1 MIYLLLAIIS
11 SALVSVIMRL
21 STNRVRNNIGMLSM
35 NYLTCLVIAAAFS
48 GITALFPKS
57 TQLPQAL
64 GLGAI
69 NGALYLFS
77 FILFQRSVK
86 KNGVVLSSIFM
97 KLGLLVPLVLSILVF
112 GEAPTVLQIIGFC
125 IAIGA
130 IILINMK
137 TDASDTRMGPLLIF
151 LLLMGG
157 SADAMSKIY
166 EETGPVSLSSQF
178 LFYTFLVAFV
188 LCIIL
193 MLIKKQRIGRN
204 EILYGC
210 LIGIPNFF
218 SAKFL
223 LLSLD
228 TVPAVVAYPTFS
240 VGTILVVTL
249 VGVAVFKE
257 RLTIKQI
264 IAACAI
270 LTALVMLNV

>member
-1 MIYLLLAIIS
+1 
-11 SALVSVIMRL
+11 
-21 STNRVRNNIGMLSM
+21 M

-48 GITALFPKS
+48 GITTLFPQD
-57 TQLPQAL
+57 THLPQAL

-69 NGALYLFS
+69 NGALYLLS
-77 FILFQRSVK
+77 FVLFQKSVK
-86 KNGVVLSSIFM
+86 NNGVVLSSIFM
-97 KLGLLVPLVLSILVF
+97 KLGLLVPLVLSILFF
-112 GEAPTVLQIIGFC
+112 GEVPTVLQIIGFC

-137 TDASDTRMGPLLIF
+137 TGSSNTRMGLGLVI

-157 SADAMSKIY
+157 SADAMSKVY
-166 EETGPVSLSSQF
+166 EEVGPVSLSSQF

-193 MLIKKQRIGRN
+193 MLIKRQRIGGK

-210 LIGIPNFF
+210 LIGVPNFF

-223 LLSLD
+223 LLSLN

-249 VGVAVFKE
+249 VGMAVFKE
-257 RLTIKQI
+257 KLTVRQI
-264 IAACAI
+264 IAVCAI
-270 LTALVMLNV
+270 LVALVMLNI

>member
-48 GITALFPKS
+48 GVTTLFPKS

-130 IILINMK
+130 IILINLK

-270 LTALVMLNV
+270 LVALVMLNV

>member
-1 MIYLLLAIIS
+1 
-11 SALVSVIMRL
+11 
-21 STNRVRNNIGMLSM
+21 M
-35 NYLTCLVIAAAFS
+35 NYLTCLVTAAVFS
-48 GITALFPKS
+48 GITTLFPQS
-57 TQLPQAL
+57 TQLPKAL

-86 KNGVVLSSIFM
+86 NNGVVLSSIFM
-97 KLGLLVPLVLSILVF
+97 KLGLLVPLMLSILVF
-112 GEAPTVLQIIGFC
+112 GETPTVVQIIGFC

-137 TDASDTRMGPLLIF
+137 TDASDTRMGPLLVF

-157 SADAMSKIY
+157 SADAMSKVY

-193 MLIKKQRIGRN
+193 MLIKKQHIGRN

-257 RLTIKQI
+257 RLIIKQI
-264 IAACAI
+264 IAVCAI
-270 LTALVMLNV
+270 LIALVMLNI

>member
-112 GEAPTVLQIIGFC
+112 AETPTVVQIIGFC

-270 LTALVMLNV
+270 LTALVMLNI

>member
-48 GITALFPKS
+48 GITTLFPKS

-97 KLGLLVPLVLSILVF
+97 KLGLLVPLVLSILMF

-130 IILINMK
+130 IILINLK